1 VTTSIGAHF
10 YSLQMHP
17 ERLKCQVS
25 HFHSETRLF
34 RESLPKGDA
43 GAERR
48 FKSATDATFY
58 VVHHEL
64 LEELVYLASNRA
76 WYVDM

>member
-1 VTTSIGAHF
+1 
-10 YSLQMHP
+10 MHS
-17 ERLKCQVS
+17 ERLESQTS

-34 RESLPKGDA
+34 RESGLPKGDTA
-43 GAERR
+43 AERR
-48 FKSATDATFY
+48 FKSASDATFY
-58 VVHHEL
+58 VVHHKL